1 MNEAVG
7 LTKTDPATRN
17 HVVCMNR
24 FPASQFGIRPSR
36 PGLFAPVLCLCLLIA
51 VSASVSAQTS
61 QEQAD
66 QASRA
71 RELLSRARKAI
82 GIDGSQAHLWG
93 LSASAEVRRF
103 AKYVS
108 VQSPTKLV
116 DKEKVISGKIEVDF
130 LLPDKFR
137 RRISSQTVSGRRY
150 TYTDVANG
158 SRAWRDPPPPVISS
172 YRDNRVIDVTD
183 IERSREKYAD
193 DARQQLALFVL
204 AFLLETPTFLPSDF
218 LYAGEIKE
226 DDKVLDAII
235 VHGANGFRP
244 VLLLDRATNLPHSI
258 VASVVEPKRTSVIVE
273 VASVSNK
280 FISDTYAR
288 ARREREARR
297 TPAQRQEVQWRLS
310 DYQPV
315 SGFLLPRK
323 LTTFVDGE
331 MTEEME
337 INQFKINQPI
347 DPKRFEG
354 QPEVR

>member
-1 MNEAVG
+1 MVAAV
-7 LTKTDPATRN
+7 TQN
-17 HVVCMNR
+17 HTAHMNR
-24 FPASQFGIRPSR
+24 FPSIEFGIRPSR
-36 PGLFAPVLCLCLLIA
+36 CGLFTSILCFSLLIA
-51 VSASVSAQTS
+51 MSASAPGQTS
-61 QEQAD
+61 QEEAD
-66 QASRA
+66 QSARA
-71 RELLSRARKAI
+71 RELLARARQAI
-82 GIDGSQAHLWG
+82 GLDGSQTQIWS

-116 DKEKVISGKIEVDF
+116 DKEKVISGKLELDF

-150 TYTDVANG
+150 AYTEIANG
-158 SRAWRDPPPPVISS
+158 ARAWRDPPPPIISS

-183 IERSREKYAD
+183 IERSRERYAD

-204 AFLLETPTFLPSDF
+204 AFLLETPPTLPSSF
-218 LYAGEIKE
+218 LYAGEVKAE
-226 DDKVLDAII
+226 DKTLDAII
-235 VHGANGFRP
+235 VHGPNGFRP
-244 VLLLDRATNLPHSI
+244 VLLLDRATSLPHSI

-273 VASVSNK
+273 VASVSAR

-297 TPAQRQEVQWRLS
+297 TLAQRREVQWRLS
-310 DYQPV
+310 DHQPV
-315 SGFLLPRK
+315 GGIILPRR
-323 LTTFVDGE
+323 LTTLVDGE